1 MEVVND
7 VLSVMQEAMWTELE
21 RDLVLHVVASRYSH
35 DQLLHACQLL
45 VDWIGW
51 RAELEDV
58 VQTLFEGKHE
68 GVPFHR
74 RRTPGAAHEE
84 DASAGSRDD
93 GAAAGNP
100 LARSSVNITKN
111 EPRAN
116 ARKSRIPIFKRA
128 LPTAS
133 GAEPE
138 GRFVAATPAE
148 AKDERGCSTAE
159 ATTAGSEIPCTKG
172 TVCEGHELHA
182 GREHTINSNTRIKC
196 GCCASVVEELC
207 QESKSARFS
216 DSASHPTDRLSC
228 KRESCR
234 TVCGAESCGRLG
246 LGDLGEESCST
257 CCAFEPAE
265 MEISIKSSIPEG
277 WVVLEGRHVAIP
289 PVTVKL
295 WKLIT
300 TFWDILPQFVCAQAS
315 FGASVHEKN
324 HLQKE
329 VKGINIL
336 LEQLSLRLSWML
348 PAIRKQRDLPVM
360 YEADVSLVDES
371 LDEDLAHMKTWVV
384 RVYEEC
390 LVGELDIPDLAV
402 GGSLGSRP
410 ECDSPLNGSTYSA
423 VSQETDYFDVSD
435 PLLAGEDKN
444 NNVDGMN
451 YNDPVPIV
459 QDDLLCWLWQAVKA
473 DMDDELTVHL
483 VASHF
488 TLQEVHLSRNI
499 LTSWGFSLPYMKGVR
514 GLLMEMVGAFRSV
527 TDENN
532 NCAVKKLPK
541 FVCCDVT
548 NRPSVRP
555 MRWTCMKRDLEV
567 LGDMAQKLTT
577 RICWLLPEAQ
587 RYSAAME
594 DAKKGSLAPQLSA
607 TSSTLANLK
616 TILDWELGA
625 SHHPTPDACARPR
638 PSSASQFPPAVFQ
651 PVVRDCKEGRAL
663 RGDVVSLG
671 KLQSWPVQSEGFLAE
686 PWGGWLWGGP
696 HVYPAMSVARES
708 DPVPLLPSQHD
719 ATDLLHH
726 CHLVHNFAVEPTYT
740 PITTPQPP
748 QRPWLPLAEP
758 DRTKPSCI
766 FTVMCYNVLCDK
778 YATRQ
783 MYGYC
788 PSWALEWEYRKKGIM
803 DEIKHYL
810 ADIITLQEVETDQFF
825 NFFLPELKSEGYDG
839 IFSPKSRAKHMT
851 ESERKYVDGC
861 AIFWRTSKFSLVKEH
876 LIEFNQL
883 AMANHDGSEDML
895 NRVMTKDNIGLAA
908 LLETKEAAWEN
919 SQLLPDKSQ
928 ISQPVLVCTAH
939 IHWDP
944 EFCDVKLIQTIMLM
958 SEIRQIITQI
968 VEDSQHRSRSGHK
981 MDPHSI
987 QLLLCGDLNSLPDSG
1002 VVEFLTKGNV
1012 SMDHE
1017 DFKGFG
1023 YKTCLQKIAMA
1034 KTNNS
1039 LVNSNSNIYTHS
1051 FKLSAAYDFNIMAYT
1066 NYTYDFKGIIDYI
1079 FHSSET
1085 MSALGVLG
1093 PIDTD
1098 WFKDNKVLGCPHPH
1112 IPSDHFPLLV
1122 QLEMRPASASIS
1134 QPNGLL
1140 HR

>member
-1 MEVVND
+1 MPSVLASAASMEVVND
-7 VLSVMQEAMWTELE
+7 VLSVMQEAVWTELE

-68 GVPFHR
+68 GVTFHR
-74 RRTPGAAHEE
+74 RTAPGAAHEK
-84 DASAGSRDD
+84 DAPAGSRDG

-100 LARSSVNITKN
+100 LARSSVSTAKN
-111 EPRAN
+111 EPLAD

-138 GRFVAATPAE
+138 GRLVAATSAE
-148 AKDERGCSTAE
+148 AKDEGGCSAAE
-159 ATTAGSEIPCTKG
+159 ATAAGSEIPSTKE
-172 TVCEGHELHA
+172 TVCEDNELRA
-182 GREHTINSNTRIKC
+182 GREHNAATNRNTKIKC
-196 GCCASVVEELC
+196 GCCASVLEELC

-228 KRESCR
+228 RRESCR
-234 TVCGAESCGRLG
+234 TVCDEEPCGGRG
-246 LGDLGEESCST
+246 LGDLGETSCST
-257 CCAFEPAE
+257 CCASEPAE
-265 MEISIKSSIPEG
+265 MEISIKSAIPEG
-277 WVVLEGRHVAIP
+277 WIVLEGRHVAIP

-300 TFWDILPQFVCAQAS
+300 TFWDILPQFVCAQES
-315 FGASVHEKN
+315 FGASVQEKS

-336 LEQLSLRLSWML
+336 LEQLSLRLNWVL
-348 PAIRKQRDLPVM
+348 PAIRKQRDLPLM

-371 LDEDLAHMKTWVV
+371 LDEDLAHLKTWVV

-390 LVGELDIPDLAV
+390 LVGELDIPDLALA
-402 GGSLGSRP
+402 GSLGSRT
-410 ECDSPLNGSTYSA
+410 ECDSPLNVSTYSA

-444 NNVDGMN
+444 NNVDEMN
-451 YNDPVPIV
+451 YNDSVPIV

-514 GLLMEMVGAFRSV
+514 GLLMEMVGALRLV

-607 TSSTLANLK
+607 ASSTLANLK

-625 SHHPTPDACARPR
+625 SHHPAPDACARPR
-638 PSSASQFPPAVFQ
+638 PSPGSQFSAAVFQ
-651 PVVRDCKEGRAL
+651 PVVRDCKAGRVL

-671 KLQSWPVQSEGFLAE
+671 KLHSWAVQSESFLAE
-686 PWGGWLWGGP
+686 PWGGWLWAGP
-696 HVYPAMSVARES
+696 QVYPGVSVARES

-726 CHLVHNFAVEPTYT
+726 CQLAHSFAVEPTYT
-740 PITTPQPP
+740 
-748 QRPWLPLAEP
+748 
-758 DRTKPSCI
+758 
-766 FTVMCYNVLCDK
+766 
-778 YATRQ
+778 
-783 MYGYC
+783 
-788 PSWALEWEYRKKGIM
+788 
-803 DEIKHYL
+803 H
-810 ADIITLQEVETDQFF
+810 
-825 NFFLPELKSEGYDG
+825 
-839 IFSPKSRAKHMT
+839 SR
-851 ESERKYVDGC
+851 
-861 AIFWRTSKFSLVKEH
+861 
-876 LIEFNQL
+876 
-883 AMANHDGSEDML
+883 
-895 NRVMTKDNIGLAA
+895 
-908 LLETKEAAWEN
+908 
-919 SQLLPDKSQ
+919 
-928 ISQPVLVCTAH
+928 
-939 IHWDP
+939 
-944 EFCDVKLIQTIMLM
+944 
-958 SEIRQIITQI
+958 
-968 VEDSQHRSRSGHK
+968 
-981 MDPHSI
+981 
-987 QLLLCGDLNSLPDSG
+987 
-1002 VVEFLTKGNV
+1002 
-1012 SMDHE
+1012 
-1017 DFKGFG
+1017 
-1023 YKTCLQKIAMA
+1023 
-1034 KTNNS
+1034 
-1039 LVNSNSNIYTHS
+1039 
-1051 FKLSAAYDFNIMAYT
+1051 
-1066 NYTYDFKGIIDYI
+1066 
-1079 FHSSET
+1079 
-1085 MSALGVLG
+1085 
-1093 PIDTD
+1093 
-1098 WFKDNKVLGCPHPH
+1098 
-1112 IPSDHFPLLV
+1112 
-1122 QLEMRPASASIS
+1122 
-1134 QPNGLL
+1134 
-1140 HR
+1140 